1 MYPFYRKV
9 FIIFLERL
17 VMPKD
22 KEKDLNELFEQFA
35 KLVDKERKRRIK
47 KELEKKESQKKED
60 RFIKHERS

>member
-1 MYPFYRKV
+1 
-9 FIIFLERL
+9 
-17 VMPKD
+17 MPKD